1 MNVTKKS
8 KVCYTGHL
16 FSRSHSNGLEGGWRI
31 MTRSNRTALVLLL
44 ASLFGLLAFLIWWWL
59 RRGVEEEILLT
70 TEKGTISRFR
80 ISGRPWSTPPQPGVP
95 PAPSETTPPLSD
107 DLPRILG
114 IGPKTAALLNTVGIT
129 TFAQLAD
136 THVERLE
143 EILGEA
149 GLRLVDPQTWPDQ
162 ARLAA
167 AGQWDALARYQ
178 EAIRRRRASSQSAA
192 DS

>member
-1 MNVTKKS
+1 
-8 KVCYTGHL
+8 
-16 FSRSHSNGLEGGWRI
+16 

-44 ASLFGLLAFLIWWWL
+44 ASLFALLAFLVWRL

-70 TEKGTISRFR
+70 TEKGTISRFH
-80 ISGRPWSTPPQPGVP
+80 IGGRSQSAP
-95 PAPSETTPPLSD
+95 PAPSAPPTPTHTTSPPAD

-114 IGPKTAALLNTVGIT
+114 IGPKTDAVLKMVGVT
-129 TFAQLAD
+129 TFAQLAHTGVD
-136 THVERLE
+136 RLE

-149 GLRLVDPQTWPDQ
+149 GFRLADPQTWPDQ

-178 EAIRRRRASSQSAA
+178 DAIRRHRGSSHSTTG
-192 DS
+192 S

>member
-1 MNVTKKS
+1 
-8 KVCYTGHL
+8 
-16 FSRSHSNGLEGGWRI
+16 

-44 ASLFGLLAFLIWWWL
+44 ASLFGLLAFLAWRWL

-70 TEKGTISRFR
+70 TDKGTISRFR
-80 ISGRPWSTPPQPGVP
+80 ISGRPWSSPPQSGAP
-95 PAPSETTPPLSD
+95 PTPTETTPSVPD

-114 IGPKTAALLNTVGIT
+114 IGPKTAGLLNTVGIT

-143 EILGEA
+143 AILEEA
-149 GLRLVDPQTWPDQ
+149 GFRIVDPRTWPGQ

-178 EAIRRRRASSQSAA
+178 DAIRRHRASSQSGA

>member
-1 MNVTKKS
+1 
-8 KVCYTGHL
+8 
-16 FSRSHSNGLEGGWRI
+16 
-31 MTRSNRTALVLLL
+31 MTRSNRTVLVLLL
-44 ASLFGLLAFLIWWWL
+44 ASLLALLAFLVWWL

-80 ISGRPWSTPPQPGVP
+80 VGGRFRSTPAP
-95 PAPSETTPPLSD
+95 PSAPPTPATPLAAD

-114 IGPKTAALLNTVGIT
+114 IGPKTDAVLKMAGIA
-129 TFAQLAD
+129 TFAQLANTRVD
-136 THVERLE
+136 RLE

-149 GLRLVDPQTWPDQ
+149 GFRLADPQTWPDQ

-178 EAIRRRRASSQSAA
+178 EAIRRHRGSSQS
-192 DS
+192 STGS

>member
-1 MNVTKKS
+1 
-8 KVCYTGHL
+8 
-16 FSRSHSNGLEGGWRI
+16 

-44 ASLFGLLAFLIWWWL
+44 ASLFALLVFLAWRL

-80 ISGRPWSTPPQPGVP
+80 VGGQPRSAPPQPGTP
-95 PAPSETTPPLSD
+95 PAPVQTTPPPAD

-114 IGPKTAALLNTVGIT
+114 IGPKTSAVLKMAGIA

-136 THVERLE
+136 TRVDRLE

-149 GLRLVDPQTWPDQ
+149 GFRLADPQTWPDQ

-178 EAIRRRRASSQSAA
+178 DAIRRHRGSSQLATGS
-192 DS
+192 